1 MQIIKPYINEN
12 IKKYGEQSILE
23 SLGSFPKQRQ
33 MSDKITEKLFDK
45 VYGIHQDTFF
55 VGLEEFGDPNIKI
68 AEITWERGN
77 GQTEAFLK
85 NLTKD
90 GKIMIQVNIS
100 SFDLRGIS
108 KEMFF
113 EKISYIIAH
122 ELMHSNIYYK
132 RLANGQ
138 DIHDTP
144 KFYNN
149 AIVMYRNCD
158 DLLFKYFAYAMYN
171 TFYQERQAMISQ
183 TETLIFNQLNREDVK
198 GNKNINKI
206 ISNLVKESDA
216 YEIYSFNIKV
226 CQELKDNTE
235 RKENLK
241 KELEKYFIKI
251 YNIDKLI
258 DKIDSLSKE
267 AINRIYK
274 NSMLYFE
281 KNS

>member
-1 MQIIKPYINEN
+1 MEIIKPYITEN

-100 SFDLRGIS
+100 LFDLRGIS

-132 RLANGQ
+132 RLANDQ

-144 KFYNN
+144 KYYNN
-149 AIVMYRNCD
+149 AIVMDRNCD

-198 GNKNINKI
+198 NNKNINKI
-206 ISNLVKESDA
+206 ISDLVKESDA

-251 YNIDKLI
+251 YDIDKLI
-258 DKIDSLSKE
+258 DKIDSISKE
-267 AINRIYK
+267 TINRIFK

>member
-1 MQIIKPYINEN
+1 MEIIKPYITEN

-171 TFYQERQAMISQ
+171 TFYQEIQAMISQ

>member
-1 MQIIKPYINEN
+1 MEIIKPYITEN

-100 SFDLRGIS
+100 LFDLRGIS

-144 KFYNN
+144 KYYNN

-198 GNKNINKI
+198 NNKNINKI
-206 ISNLVKESDA
+206 ISDLVKESDA

-251 YNIDKLI
+251 YDIDKLI
-258 DKIDSLSKE
+258 DKIDSISKE
-267 AINRIYK
+267 TINRIYK
-274 NSMLYFE
+274 NTMLYFE

>member
-1 MQIIKPYINEN
+1 MEIIKPYITEN

-77 GQTEAFLK
+77 GQTEAFSK

-100 SFDLRGIS
+100 LFDLRGIS

-132 RLANGQ
+132 RLANDQ

-144 KFYNN
+144 KYYNN

-198 GNKNINKI
+198 NNKNINKI
-206 ISNLVKESDA
+206 ISDLVKESDA

-251 YNIDKLI
+251 YDIDKLI
-258 DKIDSLSKE
+258 DKIDSISKE
-267 AINRIYK
+267 TINRIFK

>member
-1 MQIIKPYINEN
+1 MEIIKPYINEN

-55 VGLEEFGDPNIKI
+55 VGLDEFGDPNIKI

-171 TFYQERQAMISQ
+171 TFYQEIQAMISQ

-235 RKENLK
+235 IKENLK

>member
-1 MQIIKPYINEN
+1 MEIIKPYINEN

-149 AIVMYRNCD
+149 VIVMYRNCD

-235 RKENLK
+235 KKENLK

-281 KNS
+281 KKS

>member
-1 MQIIKPYINEN
+1 MEIIKPYITEN

-206 ISNLVKESDA
+206 ISNLVKKSDA

-226 CQELKDNTE
+226 CRELKDNTE